1 MRAIC
6 SSTSAPLSPPLA
18 PHSRCEEQRRGSVL
32 RRRMANSG
40 DGRGRRERQSGS
52 GGRDIGGSG
61 FGGRGRQNLL
71 EDDALA
77 PLSIQGCRRRPLS
90 PLDPVP
96 LLVSEAARACSER
109 GRVRRSQIREM
120 VAAVLT
126 VTRASPSPSSPRCR
140 RYWCPTS
147 YSSVN
152 VVEYLILCKQLQEE
166 EAAEQDGTSTTMGN
180 KGTFVRFT
188 APEMKPDIVTF
199 SAMLAGIEY
208 MEQVGAPSPG
218 RSPNESKRKE

>member
-18 PHSRCEEQRRGSVL
+18 PHSRCEEQRRVSVL

-40 DGRGRRERQSGS
+40 GGRGRRERQSGS
-52 GGRDIGGSG
+52 GERDIGGSG

-140 RYWCPTS
+140 RYWCPTP

>member
-1 MRAIC
+1 
-6 SSTSAPLSPPLA
+6 
-18 PHSRCEEQRRGSVL
+18 
-32 RRRMANSG
+32 
-40 DGRGRRERQSGS
+40 ERQSGS

-96 LLVSEAARACSER
+96 LLISEAARACSER

-126 VTRASPSPSSPRCR
+126 ITRASPSPSSPRCR
-140 RYWCPTS
+140 RYWCPTP

-152 VVEYLILCKQLQEE
+152 VVDEVILFFNAEYLILCKQLQEE
-166 EAAEQDGTSTTMGN
+166 EAAEQDGTSTTVDHSKFFASSN
-180 KGTFVRFT
+180 Y
-188 APEMKPDIVTF
+188 
-199 SAMLAGIEY
+199 LY
-208 MEQVGAPSPG
+208 HC
-218 RSPNESKRKE
+218 RSVSI